1 MAASKQGKLND
12 NSLFYTLAH
21 DLKTPLVRIA
31 YMAEADQANATT
43 DIHAAARHAID
54 MLDAYTLSITSN
66 QTSLAL
72 QPISPSA
79 VVADTAYNL
88 TKHAQ
93 QFMCNVRVVA
103 PKKHAVILAHR
114 QVVTTAL
121 TMMGRAFI
129 ESQQQDTTSTKKVV
143 TLAAYATKNG
153 IALGVFA
160 QSPQKISYQFVS
172 QAKANIG
179 KALRPFVGMAGGT
192 ASQLFIA
199 DQLATSMHTTIRS
212 AKRGHLQGLAF
223 DLQLTNQLTL
233 V

>member
-1 MAASKQGKLND
+1 MAASKHDRLSGD
-12 NSLFYTLAH
+12 SLFYTLAH
-21 DLKTPLVRIA
+21 DLKTPLLRIA
-31 YMAEADQANATT
+31 YMAETALPESTA

-54 MLDAYTLSITSN
+54 MLDAYTFSVTSK
-66 QTSLAL
+66 QTQLAL
-72 QPISPSA
+72 EPISPSA
-79 VVADTAYNL
+79 VVTDAAYNL
-88 TKHAQ
+88 KEHAQ
-93 QFMCNVRVVA
+93 QFMCNVHIVA

-114 QVVTTAL
+114 RVLTTAL

-129 ESQQQDTTSTKKVV
+129 ESQQLDEQTKKSI

-160 QSPQKISYQFVS
+160 HTPQKISHQFVT

-179 KALRPFVGMAGGT
+179 NALRPFVGMAAGS

-199 DQLATSMHTTIRS
+199 DQLAGTMQTTIR
-212 AKRGHLQGLAF
+212 AARHGHLQGLAF
-223 DLQLTNQLTL
+223 DVQLTKQLTL

>member
-31 YMAEADQANATT
+31 YMAEAAQANTNA

-54 MLDAYTLSITSN
+54 MLDAYTLSITSK

-72 QPISPSA
+72 EPISPSA
-79 VVADTAYNL
+79 VVADAAYNL
-88 TKHAQ
+88 TEHAQ
-93 QFMCNVRVVA
+93 QFLCHVRVVA
-103 PKKHAVILAHR
+103 HKKHAVVLAHR
-114 QVVTTAL
+114 QVLATAL

-129 ESQQQDTTSTKKVV
+129 ESQPASNTTTKKGI
-143 TLAAYATKNG
+143 TLAAYATKKG

-179 KALRPFVGMAGGT
+179 KAVRPFVGMAAGT

-199 DQLATSMHTTIRS
+199 DQLASSMQTSIRS